1 MRARLWLSR
10 RLERRKGGGLAG
22 QTTIFVIILRSDLV
36 MGRLEG
42 RTIRFASKG
51 WRDDAKNLLYS
62 RWAPKIIVEDLCS
75 CCCVLLTVSEQVLDP
90 GRPSPNSDDQ
100 VKIEL
105 GEKILM
111 TGSTTPYSSI
121 KVESD
126 ENMVTTGGTRNQF
139 LLRDGKNENQRVSN
153 WRTKVSPRPK
163 WLHTRHAFERVNK
176 FGSGGAE
183 IVRLYSR

>member
-1 MRARLWLSR
+1 
-10 RLERRKGGGLAG
+10 
-22 QTTIFVIILRSDLV
+22 
-36 MGRLEG
+36 
-42 RTIRFASKG
+42 
-51 WRDDAKNLLYS
+51 
-62 RWAPKIIVEDLCS
+62 
-75 CCCVLLTVSEQVLDP
+75 VLLTVSEQVLDP

-153 WRTKVSPRPK
+153 
-163 WLHTRHAFERVNK
+163 
-176 FGSGGAE
+176 
-183 IVRLYSR
+183 